1 MHGCNT
7 GTVKGGTEN
16 DSIVSNGNVGAMQ
29 VFGGDGADVIV
40 LAGTAALTV
49 VGGNDSND
57 G

>member
-1 MHGCNT
+1 LHGCNT